1 MPSSINHKNSW
12 LRTIVPAFTVG
23 GLAGFLIAGAIGRGL
38 PLTGRGDDD
47 GSGSLVA
54 ASTNLTVVPFNAR
67 VRPSTE
73 QWRSGMSDVAVDFSV
88 PLSKQYDR
96 LKVAADRGDLRSVCK
111 LIRSFEHCLKGSKEA
126 EMIESLLDRAAKDS
140 ENDPHV
146 SGVASEIEELQSRTQ
161 KAEWFCSDL
170 PVDKDVE
177 LTRRTYQAAELGD
190 LGAMVRFS
198 TDPPLGQMTLANAEA
213 VYLFT
218 KEAPRILEKAVMR
231 GDMNAIRSMFYAQT
245 AGVLDTD
252 YGSVPVDRNPA
263 MLVATAHVLRAFADK
278 QVRADVDE
286 YLGSPPSDVMKIVSS
301 SAVQQLQMQIRNAVL
316 ESDRGISESN
326 STASSRSRP
335 VCE

>member
-1 MPSSINHKNSW
+1 
-12 LRTIVPAFTVG
+12 
-23 GLAGFLIAGAIGRGL
+23 
-38 PLTGRGDDD
+38 
-47 GSGSLVA
+47 
-54 ASTNLTVVPFNAR
+54 
-67 VRPSTE
+67 
-73 QWRSGMSDVAVDFSV
+73 
-88 PLSKQYDR
+88 
-96 LKVAADRGDLRSVCK
+96 
-111 LIRSFEHCLKGSKEA
+111 
-126 EMIESLLDRAAKDS
+126 
-140 ENDPHV
+140 
-146 SGVASEIEELQSRTQ
+146 
-161 KAEWFCSDL
+161 
-170 PVDKDVE
+170 
-177 LTRRTYQAAELGD
+177 
-190 LGAMVRFS
+190 MVRFS